1 MWVRV
6 VTTVPSN
13 GDALV
18 EALRRLTPLALDE
31 LAQAASRDG
40 DHVHAHLAPPVR
52 RGAITTLHLRW
63 WTEHD
68 RSVTPSVD
76 GELELRPIR
85 AQATE
90 LAITAQYRCRE
101 SLRELADSAFLRR
114 VAESVVRGFLDS
126 LVHSLEPATE
136 DLVLT
141 GQGSPETN
149 GPSDPTGRLGAA
161 IA

>member
-13 GDALV
+13 GDALI

-40 DHVHAHLAPPVR
+40 GRLHAHLAPPVR

-68 RSVTPSVD
+68 RSVTPSID
-76 GELELRPIR
+76 GELELRPVG
-85 AQATE
+85 AQVTE
-90 LAITAQYRCRE
+90 LALTAQYRCRE

-126 LVHSLEPATE
+126 LVQSIEP
-136 DLVLT
+136 
-141 GQGSPETN
+141 
-149 GPSDPTGRLGAA
+149 PTRALAVPGGA
-161 IA
+161 